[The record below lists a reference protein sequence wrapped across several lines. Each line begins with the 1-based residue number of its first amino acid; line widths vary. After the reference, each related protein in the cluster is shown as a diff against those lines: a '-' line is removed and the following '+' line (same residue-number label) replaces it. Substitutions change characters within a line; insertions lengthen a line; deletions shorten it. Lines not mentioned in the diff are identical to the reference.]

1 MVDPR
6 LNSIHLEAQP
16 RRQDFRRARE
26 KLLGARGQQTLAAE
40 QGKAYPG
47 NLAQPPTLIRT
58 NEAAAPSSV
67 KFLLVDKDYIY
78 PLKVGLNTIGRMPDN
93 DVVIQDAC
101 ISRRH
106 CAILVHAAD
115 GCELH
120 DVASKNGTF
129 INGQRL
135 TGPTRLSSGDEIC
148 MCNRQFIFM
157 TKEEGADEP
166 DDPATDHTRFM

>member
-6 LNSIHLEAQP
+6 LNSIHLEALP

-26 KLLGARGQQTLAAE
+26 QLLGARGQQTLSAE
-40 QGKAYPG
+40 QSQQ
-47 NLAQPPTLIRT
+47 LAELPEKSPTLIRA
-58 NEAAAPSSV
+58 ESAPPTTS
-67 KFLLVDKDYIY
+67 KFVLMDKDYVY
-78 PLKVGLNTIGRMPDN
+78 PLKIGLNTVGRMPDN

-106 CAILVHAAD
+106 CAILIHAAN

-129 INGQRL
+129 INGQRI
-135 TGPTRLSSGDEIC
+135 TGPTRLTSGDEIG
-148 MCNRQFIFM
+148 MCNRQFIFV
-157 TKEEGADEP
+157 TR
-166 DDPATDHTRFM
+166 DDAQPVVPPRDDSQTYCE